1 MSHRMRRGLLQRSVE
16 LAEPLTP
23 FTGPIPA
30 TDSVCWVR
38 PEVVVE
44 EVEYRQFTGR
54 LRHPPLKRV
63 AADVDSAAV
72 ALPARI

>member
-1 MSHRMRRGLLQRSVE
+1 MSHRVPLGLLQRLSE

-23 FTGPIPA
+23 FTGPIPV

-44 EVEYRQFTGR
+44 VEYQQLTGR
-54 LRHPPLKRV
+54 LRHPALKRV
-63 AADVDSAAV
+63 AADIDSAAV
-72 ALPARI
+72 ALPARA